1 MKSHRQKVY
10 NKCTIG
16 KEKSMM
22 FKKVLVRCGTVL
34 LALCLLLSALVSCGK
49 KSGKTLMS
57 LTTEH
62 GTYTISVNIYQLMLS
77 RMKGTLSAGGQ
88 TVNGLSPSSDAFWEA
103 IDTYDGTTL
112 QTLDEYY
119 QACILQNCRT
129 YLGVMAL
136 FDEKGLTLS
145 EEELADID
153 ERLEELV
160 KTDGGGSKTKL
171 NSVLSVYG
179 VNYNILKEAYT
190 MEAKLSAL
198 QSYLYKQA
206 GSNVKEDYLKQ
217 NYVHFYQVYLAS
229 YQYVYEQDEN
239 NDVIYYYTA
248 GELKNHIYYDVY
260 NGVTQEDENGE
271 LKKDKNGDVIYYV
284 NDDTFTRIAYDKL
297 NGSPVNVMTEDGK
310 EFETKD
316 MTKEELEALETKAN
330 ELCAKL
336 QGCTHEQFLEY
347 IEREGEAGSDQ
358 TSEYSDGYYL
368 QRGVDYSASGE
379 DFSYLATIVEK
390 LDSMNAGDV
399 VLVPSSYGYHIIRK
413 YEPTEKAY
421 DMEENEAWFENFE
434 SSLSEKLLLELCA
447 PYGDDIETNE
457 KRRKEA
463 PTMKQV
469 QSNFYF

>member
-1 MKSHRQKVY
+1 
-10 NKCTIG
+10 
-16 KEKSMM
+16 MM
-22 FKKVLVRCGTVL
+22 FKKALVRCGTL
-34 LALCLLLSALVSCGK
+34 ILALCLMTSALAACGN

-77 RMKGTLSAGGQ
+77 RMKGTLTAGGQ
-88 TVNGLSPSSDAFWEA
+88 TINGLSPNSDGFWDA
-103 IDTYDGTTL
+103 IDTYDGKEL

-119 QACILQNCRT
+119 QSCILQNCRT
-129 YLGVMAL
+129 YLGVLAL
-136 FDEKGLTLS
+136 FDEKGLKLTDA
-145 EEELADID
+145 ELADID

-179 VNYNILKEAYT
+179 VNYDILKEVYT
-190 MEAKLSAL
+190 MEAKLSSL

-206 GSNVKEDYLKQ
+206 GSNVKDDYLKQ

-239 NDVIYYYTA
+239 DDVIYYHTA

-260 NGVTQEDENGE
+260 NGITKEDENGE
-271 LKKDKNGDVIYYV
+271 LKKDENGDIIYYV
-284 NDDTFTRIAYDKL
+284 NDGTFTRIAYDKV

-310 EFETKD
+310 EFKTED
-316 MTKEELEALETKAN
+316 MTTEELKTLETKAN
-330 ELCAKL
+330 DLCTKL

-368 QRGVDYSASGE
+368 QRNVDYSASGE

-390 LDSMNAGDV
+390 LDSMKSGDV
-399 VLVPSSYGYHIIRK
+399 ALVPSSFGYHIIRK

-434 SSLSEKLLLELCA
+434 DALSEKLLRELCA
-447 PYGDDIETNE
+447 PFESDIKLNE
-457 KRRKEA
+457 DRRKNA

-469 QSNFYF
+469 QGNFYF